1 MIWLL
6 VSVVL
11 IFLSSLLLAF
21 SVMSVFSNK
30 SVLEEQLKPF
40 EDAFAG
46 SHGLKRT
53 HRQKD
58 KAVLN
63 KALRFTSSL
72 VEKKSFAATLQS
84 ILEQADIP
92 LKLSEFVFFHIAGTI
107 ILGLLCYSV
116 TLNFLLTILLVIVLA
131 ALPLLVIEIR
141 KNRRKNLFHTQ
152 LPDTLLLTAGALKAG
167 YSFSQAISMVSEE
180 TKPPIAAEFKRV
192 LAEARLGLPM
202 EEALQN
208 MAARVKSTN
217 FDWTVMAVKIQREVG
232 GNLAEILEI
241 LANTI
246 RERDR
251 VERQIDVLTAEGKLS
266 AIILFC
272 LPFVLGFIIFLLN
285 PSYVKTLFSHIIGIV
300 MVAASLTLMVIG
312 GIWLKKTISIE
323 V

>member
-1 MIWLL
+1 MLWLFG
-6 VSVVL
+6 SVLL
-11 IFLSSLLLAF
+11 IFLSSLLFAF
-21 SVMSVFSNK
+21 SIMSVFSSR
-30 SVLEEQLKPF
+30 SVLDEQLKPF
-40 EDAFAG
+40 EEAFAN
-46 SHGLKRT
+46 SHGLKRKK
-53 HRQKD
+53 RQKD
-58 KAVLN
+58 KIVLN
-63 KALRFTSSL
+63 KALKLTSSL
-72 VEKKSFAATLQS
+72 VEKKDFASILQS
-84 ILEQADIP
+84 ILEQANIP
-92 LKLSEFVFFHIAGTI
+92 LKLSEFVFFHTAGTI
-107 ILGLLCYSV
+107 ILSLLCY
-116 TLNFLLTILLVIVLA
+116 TLTMNFILTVACILFLT
-131 ALPLLVIEIR
+131 ALPLVVMEIQ
-141 KNRRKNLFHTQ
+141 KNRRKTLFHTQ

-180 TKPPIAAEFKRV
+180 TKPPIATEFKRV

-208 MAARVKSTN
+208 MAERVKSIN

-266 AIILFC
+266 AMILFC

-285 PSYVKTLFSHIIGIV
+285 PSYVKTLFSHIIGIA
-300 MVAASLTLMVIG
+300 MVSASLTLMIVG
-312 GIWLKKTISIE
+312 GIWLKKTITIE